1 MDYVTISSYHR
12 FYKISMAK
20 LTTLTEV
27 EFPVPFT
34 CDGLADALKGS
45 GRLFWIAC
53 LFNTNCKGLG
63 ITSAG

>member
-1 MDYVTISSYHR
+1 
-12 FYKISMAK
+12 MAK
-20 LTTLTEV
+20 LMTLTEV
-27 EFPVPFT
+27 EFSVPFT

-53 LFNTNCKGLG
+53 LFDTNCKGLR